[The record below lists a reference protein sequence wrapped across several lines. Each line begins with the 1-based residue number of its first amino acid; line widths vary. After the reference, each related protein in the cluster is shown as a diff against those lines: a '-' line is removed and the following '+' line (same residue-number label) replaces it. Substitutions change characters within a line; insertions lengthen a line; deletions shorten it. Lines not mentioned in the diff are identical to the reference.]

1 MASCPRCGSPD
12 VLGKKF
18 GFGDVSLHEY
28 CCNACDLFEDRRST
42 DPDFTE
48 WKQAWLRDVPGSREV
63 AAIMA
68 AATPTPTHEPDEDV
82 VEGEDE
88 EHEDEEHEDEVE
100 VDETEAKDEE
110 ERAPVSRAER
120 DALFDAICRDVSNDA
135 LRLRYADLIARW
147 RPELAEF
154 IRLQVERAR
163 VERTTGVRRSV
174 PGAREADLRGRF
186 GKDWARYIA
195 PYARPLTSDGRY
207 RGYEFE
213 RGFIAELRTDP
224 DMVADPRE
232 YLFESAPL
240 EHLDLTSDGPVLDAL
255 AAPRMAQIR
264 SLGLRSLD
272 LGDDDMV
279 ALARDAR
286 LDRCE
291 WLDLSSNQIGERGVQ
306 ALAASPRIRSIPVV
320 LLAFNPCDPATQ
332 YSDDGSGYGEM
343 WLPPEGQAL
352 EQTHGWI
359 PWLHLPRRR
368 RPDRYH
374 AANVTYVDEHL
385 GYAAGVTTPTETATR
400 YFIVGA
406 RPVRLVPRPDGGL
419 GVEAIDWQTGE
430 MVRATQYL
438 SRVIHGDNEVDEVTA
453 EEFDRAVAEIRERLK

>member
-18 GFGDVSLHEY
+18 GFGDVSVHEY
-28 CCNACDLFEDRRST
+28 FCKACEVFEDRLST

-48 WKQAWLRDVPGSREV
+48 WKQAWLRDVGERE
-63 AAIMA
+63 
-68 AATPTPTHEPDEDV
+68 DEDEV
-82 VEGEDE
+82 DEDE
-88 EHEDEEHEDEVE
+88 VDEDGVDEDEEHEDEVE

-163 VERTTGVRRSV
+163 AERTTGVRRSA
-174 PGAREADLRGRF
+174 PGAREADLRARF

-195 PYARPLTSDGRY
+195 PHARPLTSDGRY

-232 YLFESAPL
+232 YLFKSAPL
-240 EHLDLTSDGPVLDAL
+240 EHLDLTSDGPVLEAL

-264 SLGLRSLD
+264 SISLRQLG

-291 WLDLSSNQIGERGVQ
+291 WLDLRTNQIGERGVQ

-352 EQTHGWI
+352 EATYGWI
-359 PWLHLPRRR
+359 PWLHLPPPRRQT
-368 RPDRYH
+368 DRYH
-374 AANVTYVDEHL
+374 AANVVYVDEDL
-385 GYAAGVTTPTETATR
+385 GYAAGVTTPTEPATR

-438 SRVIHGDNEVDEVTA
+438 SRVIHGDNEVDEVSA